1 MDGPQSGPNLVRKKK
16 KLGDWRVFAC
26 RVLHGT
32 RGAWTLRMPV
42 VVSILSTKVQL
53 TVYGQRWPG
62 IVSCFIVTPISFDMQ
77 SLPCLTNGGSYHD
90 SLKVRAVNIDVM
102 CARYK
107 RVKLS

>member
-1 MDGPQSGPNLVRKKK
+1 M
-16 KLGDWRVFAC
+16 
-26 RVLHGT
+26 
-32 RGAWTLRMPV
+32 TL
-42 VVSILSTKVQL
+42 
-53 TVYGQRWPG
+53 
-62 IVSCFIVTPISFDMQ
+62 TPISFDMQ